1 MGVEGL
7 ALALSIS
14 ATLEVI
20 GLLIALRRRLGTLD
34 GRFLLASVARSS
46 AATVAAGVAMFAT
59 LSALNVTLPGLGDV
73 TFGRLLTLLIPA
85 GVGGLV
91 FLGTALILRAPELA
105 TLRRLVRRT
114 PR

>member
-7 ALALSIS
+7 ALALSVS

-46 AATVAAGVAMFAT
+46 VAAVLAGIAMFI
-59 LSALNVTLPGLGDV
+59 ALGFMNVALGGAS
-73 TFGRLLTLLIPA
+73 FGRLLTLLVPA
-85 GVGGLV
+85 TVGGLV
-91 FLGTALILRAPELA
+91 FLGTALVLRAPELA